1 MFLEYPEF
9 LSEQECDDI
18 SELITDR
25 EPWVLK
31 NIPTTPETKYKGL
44 TSKYYDFNW
53 LPWVV
58 DAGIDIR
65 NRLFNIDILRQH
77 ETLWIQC
84 WCNVLRQGQG
94 LQMHHHATDK
104 NDNPFYVGHIFIDG
118 HIETGTDYE
127 ELNRIV
133 PSEKGALHIIGAEDN
148 HKVVLN
154 QYEEPRISMALDIW
168 HTNPM
173 EFFRDDKAMVNGYV
187 ISQN

>member
-31 NIPTTPETKYKGL
+31 NIPTTPKTLYKGL

-65 NRLFNIDILRQH
+65 NRLFNIDILL
-77 ETLWIQC
+77 EPLS
-84 WCNVLRQGQG
+84 
-94 LQMHHHATDK
+94 M
-104 NDNPFYVGHIFIDG
+104 PF
-118 HIETGTDYE
+118 
-127 ELNRIV
+127 LN
-133 PSEKGALHIIGAEDN
+133 SFSIGKIA
-148 HKVVLN
+148 V
-154 QYEEPRISMALDIW
+154 
-168 HTNPM
+168 
-173 EFFRDDKAMVNGYV
+173 
-187 ISQN
+187 